1 MACRHV
7 LALPSP
13 AEEVPALCQVEPES
27 RTSSV
32 GPRLGVSLTPGQAM
46 PFSS

>member
-1 MACRHV
+1 MVCRHV

-13 AEEVPALCQVEPES
+13 AEVVLALCQVDPES
-27 RTSSV
+27 WTSSAES
-32 GPRLGVSLTPGQAM
+32 RLGVSLTPGQAM